1 MMRSSWILFL
11 ILEVLPDEL
20 LVTHVFE
27 QLLLVGDGRT
37 FVLTMLVWFM
47 VGFSVVFSCAQ
58 SWFVTAPRGCWL
70 CSTSLPG
77 GNQVDG
83 LPPAPSNATREKLG
97 NERSKL
103 RVANGVFK

>member
-83 LPPAPSNATREKLG
+83 LPPAPSATREKLG
-97 NERSKL
+97 NERANIF
-103 RVANGVFK
+103 VANRVFK